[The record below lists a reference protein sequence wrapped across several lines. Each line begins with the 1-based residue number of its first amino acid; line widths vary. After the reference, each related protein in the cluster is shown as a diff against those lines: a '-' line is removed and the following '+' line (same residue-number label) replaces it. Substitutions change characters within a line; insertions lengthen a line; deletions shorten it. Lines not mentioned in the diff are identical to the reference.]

1 MLHASPERSLL
12 ALLVIAA
19 SDLPLRTIKCCSVV
33 FGVTLRLLMINSS
46 STVFRE
52 QQTTPL
58 TSDEGHAEKVISR
71 FHWNVA

>member
-71 FHWNVA
+71 FH